1 MWWVWLLYILCL
13 MITVFTSNKL
23 AEYIDALD
31 KKTKISG
38 AFLGGIL
45 LAGITSLPEL
55 ITSITAA
62 ILKQPEM
69 TLGNILGSNVF
80 DIAIIGVLM
89 LVFFKRSLG
98 KKVSKSNIIIC
109 AFTLFVSVLILLCA
123 IFDWKIV
130 IPAINVN
137 ILTPLILVLYV
148 VAIWF
153 SQKAEGNADTKQQET
168 PNDTN
173 EKLTN
178 AEIKGEQTEIKIADK
193 SSNEP
198 ATDAKVK
205 EVVNKAEALE
215 VKQIVWRFILLAFVL
230 IGVSVAMTYLVDS
243 IATTYNLGR
252 GLAGALFLGIA
263 TSLPEIISSFT
274 LVRLGNFDSAYG
286 NLLGSCLFNFGV
298 IALADICYTNGTVFL
313 TDLQSIILSACL
325 VVACIMAL
333 IFGISRRQN
342 SKYKNSITLQIV
354 SGVVITLAYI
364 VFLILSV
371 TIL

>member
-1 MWWVWLLYILCL
+1 MWWVWLLYVLCL
-13 MITVFTSNKL
+13 VATVFTSNKL

-45 LAGITSLPEL
+45 LAGVTSLPEL

-80 DIAIIGVLM
+80 DIAIIAVLM

-98 KKVSKSNIIIC
+98 KRVSKSNVVIC
-109 AFTLFVSVLILLCA
+109 IFTLFISVLILLCA
-123 IFDWKIV
+123 IFDWQIV

-153 SQKAEGNADTKQQET
+153 SQKTEEKTDTQS
-168 PNDTN
+168 NDN
-173 EKLTN
+173 IKENQNITN
-178 AEIKGEQTEIKIADK
+178 AQIKDETAPKTKA
-193 SSNEP
+193 
-198 ATDAKVK
+198 K
-205 EVVNKAEALE
+205 EVTNKAEILA
-215 VKQIVWRFILLAFVL
+215 VKQIVWRFILLALVL
-230 IGVSVAMTYLVDS
+230 VGVSVAMTYLVDS
-243 IATTYNLGR
+243 IATTYDLGR

-286 NLLGSCLFNFGV
+286 NIIGSCLFNFGV
-298 IALADICYTNGTVFL
+298 IALADIVYTEGTVFL

-333 IFGISRRQN
+333 IFGISRLQK
-342 SKYKNSITLQIV
+342 SKYKNSILMQIV

-364 VFLILSV
+364 TFLVLSV